1 MILSNHYLNQQ
12 FFSNE
17 NQIFKSILL
26 INNMITLGKDEIAK
40 YPFLADA
47 GQYLK
52 DKGFTLQQFGI
63 DPVLKIPLEK
73 AFDRVQVSADG
84 KIYKSDLIDGE
95 ASDIALENEVFSFLL
110 AIVLLKLTGITT
122 LIKRFALAEARRA
135 EKYLEKDLA
144 NITDDSKK
152 ELAIKIIDDLFSIQ
166 VKKQDDFFIIP
177 ISNYLEHS
185 INFHEREW
193 KLVNRRVKNGS
204 VFLTPHET
212 VRLIRKELSNYISSK
227 IFNAKMPSMISGFE
241 EPVKKLNS
249 LSKKFVTYTVTN
261 GEYPPCIKHAIEI
274 LEKGENLPH
283 SGRFM
288 LATFLLSRN
297 QSIEQIAPLFKNAPD
312 YNERVTL
319 YQLNHL
325 AGTSG
330 SGTQY
335 SCPSCEKLK
344 TQNLCFAIPECNNIL
359 NPLQFGKKRK

>member
-1 MILSNHYLNQQ
+1 MIA
-12 FFSNE
+12 
-17 NQIFKSILL
+17 
-26 INNMITLGKDEIAK
+26 LGQDEIAK

-52 DKGFTLQQFGI
+52 DKGFSLEQFGT
-63 DPVLKIPLEK
+63 DPDLKQLVDK
-73 AFDRVQVSADG
+73 AFERIQVAAGG
-84 KIYKSDLIDGE
+84 KIYKSDLVGDQVSKE
-95 ASDIALENEVFSFLL
+95 AALPREVFSFLL
-110 AIVLLKLTGITT
+110 AIVLLKLSGMHT

-144 NITDDSKK
+144 NISDESKK
-152 ELAIKIIDDLFSIQ
+152 ELAIRVIDDLFSVQ
-166 VKKQDDFFIIP
+166 VKKLDDYFVIP
-177 ISNYLEHS
+177 VSDYLKHS

-193 KLVNRRVKNGS
+193 KLINRHVENGQ

-212 VRLIRKELSNYISSK
+212 VRLIRKELGTYINSK
-227 IFNAKMPSMISGFE
+227 IINAKTPTMIPGFE
-241 EPVKKLNS
+241 DSVNKLVL
-249 LSKKFVTYTVTN
+249 LSKKFVTFTVTT
-261 GEYPPCIKHAIEI
+261 GEYPPCVKHAIEV

-288 LATFLLSRN
+288 LATFLLSKG
-297 QSIEQIAPLFKNAPD
+297 QSVEQIAPLFKNAPD

-335 SCPSCEKLK
+335 ICPSCEKLK
-344 TQNLCFAIPECNNIL
+344 TQNLCFAIPECDNII

>member
-1 MILSNHYLNQQ
+1 
-12 FFSNE
+12 
-17 NQIFKSILL
+17 
-26 INNMITLGKDEIAK
+26 MITLGKDEIAK

-52 DKGFTLQQFGI
+52 DKGFTLQQFGT
-63 DPVLKIPLEK
+63 DPDLKLSVEK
-73 AFDRVQVSADG
+73 ALDRVQVSADG

-95 ASDIALENEVFSFLL
+95 ASKDYVLEREVFSFLL
-110 AIVLLKLTGITT
+110 AIVLLKLTGMNT
-122 LIKRFALAEARRA
+122 LIKRFSLAEARRA

-144 NITDDSKK
+144 NITDESKK
-152 ELAIKIIDDLFSIQ
+152 ELAIRIIDDLFSIQ
-166 VKKQDDFFIIP
+166 IKKLDDYFIIP
-177 ISNYLEHS
+177 ISNYLTHS

-193 KLVNRRVKNGS
+193 KLINRHVENGY

-212 VRLIRKELSNYISSK
+212 VRLIRKELGNYINSK
-227 IFNAKMPSMISGFE
+227 IINAKTPSMIPGFE
-241 EPVKKLNS
+241 DQVAKLVN
-249 LSKKFVTYTVTN
+249 LSKKFVTHSVTT
-261 GEYPPCIKHAIEI
+261 GEYPPCIKHAIDV

-297 QSIEQIAPLFKNAPD
+297 QSVEQIAPLFKNAPD
-312 YNERVTL
+312 YNEKVTS

-325 AGTSG
+325 KGTSG

-344 TQNLCFAIPECNNIL
+344 TQNLCFAIPECNNIF
-359 NPLQFGKKRK
+359 NPLQFGKKERK

>member
-1 MILSNHYLNQQ
+1 MLA
-12 FFSNE
+12 
-17 NQIFKSILL
+17 
-26 INNMITLGKDEIAK
+26 LGQDEIAK

-52 DKGFTLQQFGI
+52 DKGFTLEQFGSDPDLKQLI
-63 DPVLKIPLEK
+63 DK
-73 AFDRVQVSADG
+73 AFERIQVAADG
-84 KIYKSDLIDGE
+84 KIYKSDLIGDQVSKE
-95 ASDIALENEVFSFLL
+95 AALPREIFSFLL
-110 AIVLLKLTGITT
+110 AIVLLKLSGMHT

-144 NITDDSKK
+144 NISDESKK
-152 ELAIKIIDDLFSIQ
+152 ELAIRIIDDLFSVQ
-166 VKKQDDFFIIP
+166 VEKLDNYFIIP
-177 ISNYLEHS
+177 VSDYLKHS

-193 KLVNRRVKNGS
+193 KLINRHVENGQ

-212 VRLIRKELSNYISSK
+212 VRLIRKELGTYINSK
-227 IFNAKMPSMISGFE
+227 IINAKTPTMISGFE
-241 EPVKKLNS
+241 DSVTKLVS
-249 LSKKFVTYTVTN
+249 LSKKFITFTVTT
-261 GEYPPCIKHAIEI
+261 GEYPPCIKHAIEE

-288 LATFLLSRN
+288 LGAFLLSRG
-297 QSIEQIAPLFKNAPD
+297 QSVEQIAPLFKNAPD

-330 SGTQY
+330 SGTKY
-335 SCPSCEKLK
+335 ICPSCEKLK
-344 TQNLCFAIPECNNIL
+344 TQDLCFAIPECDNII

>member
-1 MILSNHYLNQQ
+1 MLS
-12 FFSNE
+12 
-17 NQIFKSILL
+17 
-26 INNMITLGKDEIAK
+26 LGQDEIAK

-52 DKGFTLQQFGI
+52 DKGFTLEQFGT
-63 DPVLKIPLEK
+63 DPDLKDLITK
-73 AFDRVQVSADG
+73 AYDRIQVAAEG
-84 KIYKSDLIDGE
+84 KIYKSDLIGDQVSKE
-95 ASDIALENEVFSFLL
+95 AALPREVFSFLL
-110 AIVLLKLTGITT
+110 AIVLLKLSGMHT

-144 NITDDSKK
+144 NISDESKK
-152 ELAIKIIDDLFSIQ
+152 QLAIRVIDDLFSVQIE
-166 VKKQDDFFIIP
+166 KLDDYFVIP
-177 ISNYLEHS
+177 VSDYLKHS
-185 INFHEREW
+185 VNFHEREW
-193 KLVNRRVKNGS
+193 KLINRHVENGQ

-212 VRLIRKELSNYISSK
+212 VRLIRKELGTYINSK
-227 IFNAKMPSMISGFE
+227 IVNAKTPTMIPGFE
-241 EPVKKLNS
+241 DSVNKLVM
-249 LSKKFVTYTVTN
+249 LSKKFSTFTVTT
-261 GEYPPCIKHAIEI
+261 GEYPPCIKHAIDI

-288 LATFLLSRN
+288 LATFLLSKG
-297 QSIEQIAPLFKNAPD
+297 QSVQQIAPLFKNAPD

-344 TQNLCFAIPECNNIL
+344 TQSLCFATSECEGIIT
-359 NPLQFGKKRK
+359 PLQFGKKRK

>member
-1 MILSNHYLNQQ
+1 ML
-12 FFSNE
+12 E
-17 NQIFKSILL
+17 
-26 INNMITLGKDEIAK
+26 LGQDEIAK

-52 DKGFTLQQFGI
+52 DKGFTLEQFGT
-63 DPVLKIPLEK
+63 DPDLKQLVGK
-73 AFDRVQVSADG
+73 AFERIQVAADG
-84 KIYKSDLIDGE
+84 KIYKSDLVGDQVSKE
-95 ASDIALENEVFSFLL
+95 AALPREVFSFLL
-110 AIVLLKLTGITT
+110 AIVLLKLCGMHT

-144 NITDDSKK
+144 NISDESKK
-152 ELAIKIIDDLFSIQ
+152 ELAIKIIDDLFSVQ
-166 VKKQDDFFIIP
+166 VEKLDDYFV
-177 ISNYLEHS
+177 ISVSDYLKHS

-193 KLVNRRVKNGS
+193 KLINRHVENGQ

-212 VRLIRKELSNYISSK
+212 VRLIRKELGTYINSK
-227 IFNAKMPSMISGFE
+227 IINAKTPVMISGFE
-241 EPVKKLNS
+241 DSVNKLVS
-249 LSKKFVTYTVTN
+249 LSKKFITFTVST
-261 GEYPPCIKHAIEI
+261 GENPPCIKHAIEE

-288 LATFLLSRN
+288 LAAFLLSKG
-297 QSIEQIAPLFKNAPD
+297 QSVEQIAPLFKNAPD

-330 SGTQY
+330 SGTKY
-335 SCPSCEKLK
+335 TCPSCEKLK
-344 TQNLCFAIPECNNIL
+344 TQDLCFAIPECDNII

>member
-1 MILSNHYLNQQ
+1 ML
-12 FFSNE
+12 
-17 NQIFKSILL
+17 
-26 INNMITLGKDEIAK
+26 TLGQDEIAK

-52 DKGFTLQQFGI
+52 DKGFTLEQFGSDPDLKQLI
-63 DPVLKIPLEK
+63 DK
-73 AFDRVQVSADG
+73 AFERIQVAANG
-84 KIYKSDLIDGE
+84 KIYKSDLIGDHVSKEG
-95 ASDIALENEVFSFLL
+95 ALPREVFSFLL
-110 AIVLLKLTGITT
+110 AIVLLKLSGMHT

-144 NITDDSKK
+144 NISDESKK
-152 ELAIKIIDDLFSIQ
+152 ELAIRIIDDLFSVQ
-166 VKKQDDFFIIP
+166 VEKLDNYFVIP
-177 ISNYLEHS
+177 VSDYLKHS

-193 KLVNRRVKNGS
+193 KLINRHVENGQ

-212 VRLIRKELSNYISSK
+212 VRLIRKELGTYINSK
-227 IFNAKMPSMISGFE
+227 IINAKTPTMISGFE
-241 EPVKKLNS
+241 DSVNKLVS
-249 LSKKFVTYTVTN
+249 LSKKFITFTVTT
-261 GEYPPCIKHAIEI
+261 GEYPPCVKHAIEE

-288 LATFLLSRN
+288 LGAFLLSKG
-297 QSIEQIAPLFKNAPD
+297 QSVEQIAPLFKNAPD

-330 SGTQY
+330 SGTKY
-335 SCPSCEKLK
+335 LCPSCEKLK
-344 TQNLCFAIPECNNIL
+344 TQDLCFAIPECDNII